1 MHRSVN
7 RGEIEVSAS
16 LLISF
21 STRFRFQRQGGLGM
35 GLTIC
40 KRIITVRNEII
51 RAEGKSRARNN
62 VSVFPADHGFVV
74 CRFNVPHQ

>member
-35 GLTIC
+35 GLTTC
-40 KRIITVRNEII
+40 RRIITAHSEII
-51 RAEGKSRARNN
+51 RAAGKSRAWNN
-62 VSVFPADHGFVV
+62 VSVFPADHGGVV
-74 CRFNVPHQ
+74 CGFNGPHQ